1 MLQRLR
7 DLSPEFLG
15 TADAR
20 SGVLAKLPKPQQDRR
35 VDIPAIGQRTVELA
49 AAAQLAGIVFEAG
62 GTLFD
67 DFEAV
72 VELAEKS
79 GLFLLGLE
87 RQS

>member
-1 MLQRLR
+1 MVCCNVCATYRRNFWARLK
-7 DLSPEFLG
+7 
-15 TADAR
+15 AR

-72 VELAEKS
+72 VALAKKK
-79 GLFLLGLE
+79 GCFC
-87 RQS
+87 